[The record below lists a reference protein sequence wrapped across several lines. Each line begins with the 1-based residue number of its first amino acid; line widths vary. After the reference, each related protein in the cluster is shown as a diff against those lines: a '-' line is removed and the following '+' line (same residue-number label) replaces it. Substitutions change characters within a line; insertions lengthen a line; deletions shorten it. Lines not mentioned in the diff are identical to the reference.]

1 MIKLYVPGLLH
12 FVMIATFFWSSL
24 KFQTAFSQN
33 IKKTFYYSMDTSYRI
48 IQAPGNTY
56 GYEILV
62 KNKVLIRQQNI
73 PGKPGTQGF
82 KRKID
87 AEKVAQLV
95 IKKLVQGIMPPTID
109 EKELIDLKIDYTTK

>member
-12 FVMIATFFWSSL
+12 FVLIATFFCSTL
-24 KFQTAFSQN
+24 KSQTAFSQN
-33 IKKTFYYSMDTSYRI
+33 IKKTFYYSIDTSYRI
-48 IQAPGNTY
+48 IQAAGNTY

-82 KRKID
+82 KRKRD
-87 AEKVAQLV
+87 AEKVAQFV
-95 IKKLVQGIMPPTID
+95 IKKLAQGIMPPSID
-109 EKELIDLKIDYTTK
+109 EKELIDLKIKLYH